1 MRAFLYLKDKYYV
14 EKYFRVAVGLVFGN
28 AGIML
33 LHKLQAMYPLP
44 EVMDQNNLIMLMET
58 APLGALYMVILA
70 HLGGALLG
78 GLGTSIVSNNINTAY
93 IVGGLFTIFGIIN
106 LTMLPHPWWMWI
118 EVLFYAPAS
127 YLGFKI
133 IRK

>member
-1 MRAFLYLKDKYYV
+1 MWRNILG
-14 EKYFRVAVGLVFGN
+14 VAVGLVFGN

-33 LHKLQAMYPLP
+33 LHKASSYAYPLP
-44 EVMDQNNLIMLMET
+44 EVMDQNNLDNVVRYLET